1 MAPTQILILGYL
13 FIRRL
18 HVFLRQ
24 NFRNFHIDEDVVNA
38 EGPFFTISQF
48 KAKQGL
54 FHSFDPYNT
63 MARSHTT
70 QNRDFLESISYNKK
84 FISN

>member
-1 MAPTQILILGYL
+1 MAPTQMLILGHL

-18 HVFLRQ
+18 HVCLRQ
-24 NFRNFHIDEDVVNA
+24 NFRNLHIDGDVVDA

-54 FHSFDPYNT
+54 FHSFDPYST

-70 QNRDFLESISYNKK
+70 QNRDFLESISCNKK

>member
-1 MAPTQILILGYL
+1 MAPTQILILGHL
-13 FIRRL
+13 FIPRL

-24 NFRNFHIDEDVVNA
+24 NFRNLHIDEDVVNA
-38 EGPFFTISQF
+38 EGPFFAISQF

-54 FHSFDPYNT
+54 FHSFDPYKT

-70 QNRDFLESISYNKK
+70 QNRDFLESISYNNK

>member
-1 MAPTQILILGYL
+1 MAPTQILILGHL

-24 NFRNFHIDEDVVNA
+24 NFRNLHIDGDVVNA

-54 FHSFDPYNT
+54 FHSFDPHST

-70 QNRDFLESISYNKK
+70 QNRDFLESVQ
-84 FISN
+84 

>member
-1 MAPTQILILGYL
+1 MAPTQILILGHL
-13 FIRRL
+13 FIRLL

-24 NFRNFHIDEDVVNA
+24 NFRHLHIDGDVVNA
-38 EGPFFTISQF
+38 QGPSFTISQF

-54 FHSFDPYNT
+54 FHSFDPYST

-70 QNRDFLESISYNKK
+70 QNRDFLESVQ
-84 FISN
+84 